1 MFVFLFCRNIF
12 GCKYNKKILYIAA
25 YLIAVALM
33 ICVNQLKNPYLNMVY
48 SLLSANI
55 VCMVMF
61 EAQFKKSWLH
71 NLLFWFIFAFCD
83 MITVIIWSIIE
94 ENTLNGILSDYQLM
108 LGSNI
113 LNIIFMFVAYRVYM
127 TVMQR
132 FTVKSIQ
139 IKLSAFMIGMTF
151 FQVYIVGTYSVEIK
165 NRVGGINLI
174 IILIGCLIINI
185 FLAYILSQVS
195 DAYRYK
201 YELSLAERLR
211 EIHLANYREIS
222 QKYEESR
229 TIIHDIKKHLMVAEN
244 IKNADEDASKRYLSD
259 ICGKMDSLFCGYQC
273 SNKILSIV
281 LSQKISFAKSVGI
294 EVNTAA
300 DDIQMEFIDDLDITA
315 IFANLWD
322 NATEACGRMN
332 SEDRKFICMEMRRVN
347 DFILINI
354 SNSYNGELTQKGKE
368 YLSAKKDHDG
378 VGLKSVRFSV
388 EKYDGVF
395 VTRHSTDVFKAEITI
410 PIR

>member
-1 MFVFLFCRNIF
+1 
-12 GCKYNKKILYIAA
+12 
-25 YLIAVALM
+25 
-33 ICVNQLKNPYLNMVY
+33 MVY

-185 FLAYILSQVS
+185 FLAYILKQKCLWSCYVTKTFSPERNFYPYCSRHSHPCNGIFLPYFSQQIFPCRRNRSVS
-195 DAYRYK
+195 ADFP
-201 YELSLAERLR
+201 SLHTCLCCNFSRDRDGSGAPGCRLCC
-211 EIHLANYREIS
+211 
-222 QKYEESR
+222 
-229 TIIHDIKKHLMVAEN
+229 KKAVC
-244 IKNADEDASKRYLSD
+244 K
-259 ICGKMDSLFCGYQC
+259 SLFLPE
-273 SNKILSIV
+273 SSTALFSFSFHLLSF
-281 LSQKISFAKSVGI
+281 S
-294 EVNTAA
+294 AA
-300 DDIQMEFIDDLDITA
+300 
-315 IFANLWD
+315 
-322 NATEACGRMN
+322 
-332 SEDRKFICMEMRRVN
+332 
-347 DFILINI
+347 
-354 SNSYNGELTQKGKE
+354 
-368 YLSAKKDHDG
+368 
-378 VGLKSVRFSV
+378 
-388 EKYDGVF
+388 EKCCF
-395 VTRHSTDVFKAEITI
+395 PHHSHTW
-410 PIR
+410 